1 MIHYIYHI
9 FYINIYGLQL
19 SPQIKQI
26 TGWKSRSKT
35 VEEIHEYFT
44 TNFKTKDGKLDL
56 MGKAGD
62 ILRTMNPEEY
72 FIIVEYDKNIKLRR
86 KRPRNT
92 NKNYLLIIIICFV
105 CMGLLS
111 I

>member
-1 MIHYIYHI
+1 MKRNISQT

-19 SPQIKQI
+19 SPKIKQI
-26 TGWKSRSKT
+26 TGWKTRSKS

-44 TNFKTKDGKLDL
+44 TNFNTKDGKLDL
-56 MGKAGD
+56 LGKPGG

-72 FIIVEYDKNIKLRR
+72 FIIVEYDRNRKSRQKRR
-86 KRPRNT
+86 WSPDK
-92 NKNYLLIIIICFV
+92 KYLALIIICFV
-105 CMGLLS
+105 CTGL